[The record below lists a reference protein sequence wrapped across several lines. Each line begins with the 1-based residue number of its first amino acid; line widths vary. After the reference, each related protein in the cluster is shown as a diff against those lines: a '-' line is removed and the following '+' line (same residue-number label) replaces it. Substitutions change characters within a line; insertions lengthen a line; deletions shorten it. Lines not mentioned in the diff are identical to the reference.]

1 MGSLLRAPS
10 PAMRLWRAAVRL
22 ASSVGVAGG
31 ALLQAVRQI
40 IKVRAVMAKKARGVE
55 RLLVAYI
62 GPLFLWRILL
72 LRTL

>member
-22 ASSVGVAGG
+22 ASSVGGAGG
-31 ALLQAVRQI
+31 ALLQAARPI
-40 IKVRAVMAKKARGVE
+40 IKVRAVMAKTARGVE
-55 RLLVAYI
+55 RLLMAYI
-62 GPLFLWRILL
+62 DPLFVWRTVS